1 MNTYTVSFFG
11 HREINNTSKIEI
23 KLEKIIRNL
32 IERKEYVEFLVGRDG
47 EFDQLVSSTIRR
59 LTAIYSYGNSSHV
72 LVLPYMKAEY
82 RDNQQSYLDYYD
94 EVEVC
99 AESSATHYKS
109 AILVRNMQMVDRSDL
124 IVCYIQHNSGGAYK
138 AVRYAKNNG
147 VEIYNLADD
156 CITEL

>member
-11 HREINNTSKIEI
+11 HREINNTSEIEI

-99 AESSATHYKS
+99 AESSVAHYKS
-109 AILVRNMQMVDRSDL
+109 AISVRNMKMVDRSDL
-124 IVCYIQHNSGGAYK
+124 IVCFIQHNNGGAYK
-138 AVRYAKNNG
+138 AVQYAKNNG

-156 CITEL
+156 YLTEL

>member
-11 HREINNTSKIEI
+11 HRGINNQSEIEI

-32 IERKEYVEFLVGRDG
+32 IEQKAYVEFLVGRDG

-59 LTAIYSYGNSSHV
+59 ISAIYSYGNSSHV

-82 RDNQQSYLDYYD
+82 RDNQQSFLDYYD

-99 AESSATHYKS
+99 AESSAAQYKS

-156 CITEL
+156 YITDL

>member
-11 HREINNTSKIEI
+11 HREMNNQSEVEI

-47 EFDQLVSSTIRR
+47 DFDQLVSSTIRR
-59 LTAIYSYGNSSHV
+59 ITAIYSYGNSSHV
-72 LVLPYMKAEY
+72 LVLPYVKAEY
-82 RDNQQSYLDYYD
+82 RDNQQSFLDYYD

-99 AESSATHYKS
+99 AESSTAYYKS
-109 AILVRNMQMVDRSDL
+109 AILVRNMKMVDRSDL

-147 VEIYNLADD
+147 IEIYNLADD
-156 CITEL
+156 YITEL